1 VLPRVS
7 KSLDGGLV
15 RRGCQLAS
23 LITWSERLSQ
33 SAYSTAA
40 QEKLSAEIRQIRGG
54 DSLSGPPLKRT
65 KLDLTSSSSKWRLA
79 NGWSGCEPGL
89 DYKKELDMKFLHSL
103 PVHHLTTCFG

>member
-1 VLPRVS
+1 MLPRVS

-40 QEKLSAEIRQIRGG
+40 QEKLSAEIRQIRYNCLIQVS
-54 DSLSGPPLKRT
+54 DCDNSVAHKVL
-65 KLDLTSSSSKWRLA
+65 
-79 NGWSGCEPGL
+79 
-89 DYKKELDMKFLHSL
+89 
-103 PVHHLTTCFG
+103 